1 MKLYGNE
8 LMDCAETCMEAIFH
22 LVCSPVSISNRFHDG
37 CIISSGFVNP
47 NIATVCNHPTIESLV
62 VDLFNQYGEKSTDT
76 FARHSVQLLVVF
88 ITHDNNAK
96 YRPVAC
102 ELVVKALQRHSDSE
116 LVVALCASATKLLR
130 TNIRNKEKIDQLI
143 NARSINSSNNYKCI
157 RYVFK
162 FIKLI
167 NLNY

>member
-1 MKLYGNE
+1 M
-8 LMDCAETCMEAIFH
+8 
-22 LVCSPVSISNRFHDG
+22 
-37 CIISSGFVNP
+37 NP